1 MFNIANKSLLYR
13 DTKCPCNL
21 IMEKVNSEIAL
32 LLLGLGAA
40 ELRITGDTSR

>member
-1 MFNIANKSLLYR
+1 MRSLPYEML
-13 DTKCPCNL
+13 
-21 IMEKVNSEIAL
+21 MEKVNSEIAL